1 MQKRTALNFIL
12 SFFVFLMLVPVMADS
27 EPVSGE
33 PGLKKLLAD
42 IGISYSGDNTT
53 AISKA
58 KEFVIS
64 RQSQKKR
71 DVVFKAPV
79 TFEEI
84 NQKYLTIN
92 YDVEIKPDSLGVVSL
107 LFERSGDKIL
117 FAEGKYLL
125 WVGPDDMK
133 EYKAITTEKICEYY
147 RKLGANDCFPVVT
160 HSKMTR
166 AVSLKAD
173 IKHNHSG
180 EDINSGIIKEQYIDD
195 AIARDSE
202 VKALIANISAKVAA
216 APPTPAPAAHSAA
229 VAVPVLKPGAVFAP
243 NPEAA
248 ANERIAY
255 LEAEVKRLS
264 ELLKDVTRSNE
275 AIVFNNMNLQ
285 VVNGSGNTESAN
297 GKGNIIVGYNAGG
310 GAKAGSHNIIVGSK
324 NSYSSYGGIIAGS
337 GNTASGKFSSVLGG
351 SSNTASGDQAVVVGG
366 EKNNASGNSAVI
378 VGGAQRSATN
388 INPHFSN
395 Q

>member
-1 MQKRTALNFIL
+1 MQKRTAFNFIL
-12 SFFVFLMLVPVMADS
+12 SFFIFLMLVPVMADS
-27 EPVSGE
+27 EPVNGE
-33 PGLKKLLAD
+33 PALKKLLAD

-53 AISKA
+53 AIGKA

-64 RQSQKKR
+64 RQAQKKR

-79 TFEEI
+79 VFEEI

-107 LFERSGDKIL
+107 LFERSGDKIN

-133 EYKAITTEKICEYY
+133 EYKSITTEKICEYY

-173 IKHNHSG
+173 IKHTHSG

-195 AIARDSE
+195 SIARDSE
-202 VKALIANISAKVAA
+202 VKALIANMAKSAPSAAPVAA
-216 APPTPAPAAHSAA
+216 PVSVPAP
-229 VAVPVLKPGAVFAP
+229 KPGVAFTP
-243 NPEAA
+243 IPEAG
-248 ANERIAY
+248 ANERIAH

-275 AIVFNNMNLQ
+275 AIVFSNMNLQ
-285 VVNGSGNTESAN
+285 VVNGSGSTESAN
-297 GKGNIIVGYNAGG
+297 GKGNIIVGYNVGG
-310 GAKAGSHNIIVGSK
+310 GAKSGSHNLVVGSK
-324 NSYSSYGGIIAGS
+324 NGYSSYGGIIAGN
-337 GNTASGKFSSVLGG
+337 GNTASGKFSCVLGG
-351 SSNTASGDQAVVVGG
+351 ASNTASGDQSAVVGG

>member
-1 MQKRTALNFIL
+1 MRKRTALNFIL

-27 EPVSGE
+27 EPVNGE
-33 PGLKKLLAD
+33 PALKKLLSD
-42 IGISYSGDNTT
+42 VGITYSGDNATS
-53 AISKA
+53 ISKA

-71 DVVFKAPV
+71 DVIFKAPV
-79 TFEEI
+79 AFEEI
-84 NQKYLTIN
+84 NQKYITIN
-92 YDVEIKPDSLGVVSL
+92 YDVEIKQGSLGVVSI

-133 EYKAITTEKICEYY
+133 EYKSITTEKICEYY

-180 EDINSGIIKEQYIDD
+180 DDINSGIIKEQFIDD
-195 AIARDSE
+195 SIARDSE
-202 VKALIANISAKVAA
+202 VKAWIANISAKAA
-216 APPTPAPAAHSAA
+216 QAPAPAAAH
-229 VAVPVLKPGAVFAP
+229 VAVPAPRPGVVFAP
-243 NPEAA
+243 NAEAG

-264 ELLKDVTRSNE
+264 ELLKDVSRSNE
-275 AIVFNNMNLQ
+275 AIVFNNMNIQ
-285 VVNGSGNTESAN
+285 VVNGSGSTESAN

-310 GAKAGSHNIIVGSK
+310 GSKAGSHNVIVGTK
-324 NSYSSYGGIIAGS
+324 NSYSSYGGIIAGN

-351 SSNTASGDQAVVVGG
+351 FSNTATGDQAVVVGG
-366 EKNNASGNSAVI
+366 EKNNATGNFAVI
-378 VGGAQRSATN
+378 VGGAQRTATA

>member
-1 MQKRTALNFIL
+1 MAL
-12 SFFVFLMLVPVMADS
+12 FVFVMLLPVMADS
-27 EPVSGE
+27 EPVNGE
-33 PGLKKLLAD
+33 AGLKKLLSD
-42 IGISYSGDNTT
+42 IGITSAGDNAT

-64 RQSQKKR
+64 RQAQKKR
-71 DVVFKAPV
+71 DLVFKAPAA
-79 TFEEI
+79 FEEI

-92 YDVEIKPDSLGVVSL
+92 YDVEIKPGTAGVVSL
-107 LFERSGDKIL
+107 LFERSGDKIV

-133 EYKAITTEKICEYY
+133 EYKSISTEKVCDYY

-160 HSKMTR
+160 HSKLTR
-166 AVSLKAD
+166 SFALKAD
-173 IKHNHSG
+173 AKHNHSG

-202 VKALIANISAKVAA
+202 VKALIANMAAKTPPP
-216 APPTPAPAAHSAA
+216 APPAPAPAPAANIN
-229 VAVPVLKPGAVFAP
+229 VPAPKPGAVFVP
-243 NPEAA
+243 NPSASP
-248 ANERIAY
+248 NEKIAY

-275 AIVFNNMNLQ
+275 TMVFNNMNVQ
-285 VVNGSGNTESAN
+285 IVNGTGSTESAN
-297 GKGNIIVGYNAGG
+297 GRGNLIVGYNAGAG
-310 GAKAGSHNIIVGSK
+310 SKSGSHNVVVGSK
-324 NSYSSYGGIIAGS
+324 NSYSSYGGVIAGN
-337 GNTASGKFSSVLGG
+337 GNTASGKFTSVIGG
-351 SSNTASGDQAVVVGG
+351 ASNTAQGDYSTVVGG
-366 EKNNASGNSAVI
+366 EKNNASGSFAI
-378 VGGAQRSATN
+378 IAGGAQRSATS

>member
-1 MQKRTALNFIL
+1 MQKRSALNFIMA
-12 SFFVFLMLVPVMADS
+12 FFVFLMLVPVMADS

-33 PGLKKLLAD
+33 PALKKLLSD
-42 IGISYSGDNTT
+42 IGISYSGDNATS
-53 AISKA
+53 ISKA

-64 RQSQKKR
+64 RQAQKKR
-71 DVVFKAPV
+71 DVVFKTPV
-79 TFEEI
+79 AFEEI

-92 YDVEIKPDSLGVVSL
+92 YDVEIKPDSLGVVSI

-133 EYKAITTEKICEYY
+133 EYKAITTDKICEYY

-166 AVSLKAD
+166 SNTLKAD
-173 IKHNHSG
+173 IKHTHSG

-195 AIARDSE
+195 SIARDSE
-202 VKALIANISAKVAA
+202 VKALIASISAKVAA
-216 APPTPAPAAHSAA
+216 APPAPAARTAP

-264 ELLKDVTRSNE
+264 ELLKDVARSNE

-310 GAKAGSHNIIVGSK
+310 GAKAGSHNVIVGTK
-324 NSYSSYGGIIAGS
+324 NSYSSYGGIIAGN

-351 SSNTASGDQAVVVGG
+351 SSNTATGDQAVVVGG
-366 EKNNASGNSAVI
+366 EKNNATGNSVVI
-378 VGGAQRSATN
+378 VGGAQRTATT